1 MCLNGSR
8 GLSEGIERG
17 VRRRGF
23 EGVKT
28 VGFLILFLR
37 LLGSKMVKMAGVSF
51 VGVRVFGFFRK
62 SDRDSGGYERKNG
75 WGCACFWVCDIFSR
89 GVASQE
95 MGGVQKLPPL
105 EGCRL
110 GVYMR

>member
-37 LLGSKMVKMAGVSF
+37 LLGSKMVKMVGVSF
-51 VGVRVFGFFRK
+51 VGVRVFGFFLGKVTGIRVGMREK
-62 SDRDSGGYERKNG
+62 MAGAVPVSGSVTDSAGELRVRRWGVSKNCLL
-75 WGCACFWVCDIFSR
+75 WRV
-89 GVASQE
+89 V
-95 MGGVQKLPPL
+95 V
-105 EGCRL
+105 
-110 GVYMR
+110 